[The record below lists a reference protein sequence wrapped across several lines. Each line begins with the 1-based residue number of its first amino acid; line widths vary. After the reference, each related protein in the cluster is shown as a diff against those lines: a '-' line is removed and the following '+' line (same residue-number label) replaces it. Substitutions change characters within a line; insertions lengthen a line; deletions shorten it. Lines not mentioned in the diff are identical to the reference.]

1 MYRLQTFVLA
11 ALVALFLVGCRGGP
25 DAPPPP
31 EPEPDPLAP
40 LSSDAR
46 LYYDNSG
53 GIADS
58 VRIVSRDAESW
69 QELWQRATSR
79 QSSPPDRPT
88 VDFEENMVVAV
99 GAGRMTP
106 QDRIQVDSAGFVDE
120 RTVDGVEQ
128 EYFLIV
134 VRTVEGCRRL
144 EADAYPLEIVRVP
157 RFDGPIRW
165 EERRQQEECQ
175 QVRRGS
181 GSDPGD
187 GPTG

>member
-1 MYRLQTFVLA
+1 MYRLQTFALA
-11 ALVALFLVGCRGGP
+11 ALAAFLLVGCRGGP
-25 DAPPPP
+25 DAAPPPG
-31 EPEPDPLAP
+31 PEPDPLAP

-58 VRIVSRDAESW
+58 VRIVARDEASW
-69 QELWQRATSR
+69 QELWERATSR
-79 QSSPPDRPT
+79 QTSPPDRPA

-99 GAGRMTP
+99 GTGRMTP

-157 RFDGPIRW
+157 RFDGPVRW

-181 GSDPGD
+181 GSAPG
-187 GPTG
+187 GETAG

>member
-1 MYRLQTFVLA
+1 MYRLQTFALA
-11 ALVALFLVGCRGGP
+11 ALAAFLLVGCRGGP
-25 DAPPPP
+25 DAAPPP

-58 VRIVSRDAESW
+58 VRIVARDEASW
-69 QELWQRATSR
+69 QELWERATSR
-79 QSSPPDRPT
+79 QTSPPDRPA

-99 GAGRMTP
+99 GTGRMTP

-157 RFDGPIRW
+157 RFDGPVRW

-181 GSDPGD
+181 AGAPG
-187 GPTG
+187 GETAG

>member
-1 MYRLQTFVLA
+1 MYRVQTCLMALLTALVLA
-11 ALVALFLVGCRGGP
+11 GCRGGGEAP
-25 DAPPPP
+25 PPPP

-58 VRIVSRDAESW
+58 VRIVARDQESW
-69 QELWQRATSR
+69 QELWERATSR
-79 QSSPPDRPT
+79 QTSPPDRPA
-88 VDFEENMVVAV
+88 VDFEQEMVVAV

-120 RTVDGVEQ
+120 RTVDGVER
-128 EYFLIV
+128 EYFVIV
-134 VRTVEGCRRL
+134 VRTIEGCRRL

-157 RFDGPIRW
+157 RFDGPVRW
-165 EERRQQEECQ
+165 EERSEQEPDCQ
-175 QVRRGS
+175 QAFRL
-181 GSDPGD
+181 SDPGGD
-187 GPTG
+187 GAG